1 MRAKS
6 TKVGFDL
13 FVGPQP
19 SHPTREMWP
28 WIDGMQKKAWG
39 ICCSSVFVFVNLNV
53 NNRLRSK
60 RITADTH
67 IEQWTIVVSW
77 CNFSTAGRVVKVK
90 DSEVFELHK
99 KIMVIPHPQCWAK
112 TGFARIRF
120 LCGLGACVSGFREG
134 ADWSRKCIDML
145 CQTLMQTKQ
154 NLCLHDSSPICYRL
168 SYIVFNYQNR
178 RPHFDPLQSQN
189 LRWLLLRFGERAT
202 TAIHRFPLNVS
213 QDHLDRWCGVE
224 KSVGSINIP
233 CDDIYSRQSMMNHRN
248 HR

>member
-1 MRAKS
+1 MDHCG
-6 TKVGFDL
+6 VLVQF
-13 FVGPQP
+13 FN
-19 SHPTREMWP
+19 
-28 WIDGMQKKAWG
+28 
-39 ICCSSVFVFVNLNV
+39 CS
-53 NNRLRSK
+53 
-60 RITADTH
+60 
-67 IEQWTIVVSW
+67 W
-77 CNFSTAGRVVKVK
+77 RVVKVK

-189 LRWLLLRFGERAT
+189 LMVFQVAFTSIWRKSYYRYSQISLERVARPGMQTILLSEWGIL
-202 TAIHRFPLNVS
+202 
-213 QDHLDRWCGVE
+213 
-224 KSVGSINIP
+224 
-233 CDDIYSRQSMMNHRN
+233 
-248 HR
+248 